1 VESSIIIS
9 ILLVLFISALLV
21 ITGLKKQPGIGVIG
35 ALVIIVLATWLRGRN
50 LASIGLAAPDNWGAT
65 ILLGLALGILIQ
77 LASIA
82 LIEPLSEKLMHGQH
96 DYSVLQNVK
105 GNWKALL
112 QWLVMVW
119 VLVALLE
126 ECVYRG
132 FLMTEITWLL
142 GTSTTMTIINV
153 LFTSVVFGLSHGY
166 QGKSGILST
175 TIVGGLLAIIFVWGE
190 YNLWLPIFT
199 HGFIDTV
206 GISLIA
212 IDGDKKIRNFIWK
225 DQKSS

>member
-1 VESSIIIS
+1 
-9 ILLVLFISALLV
+9 
-21 ITGLKKQPGIGVIG
+21 
-35 ALVIIVLATWLRGRN
+35 
-50 LASIGLAAPDNWGAT
+50 
-65 ILLGLALGILIQ
+65 
-77 LASIA
+77 
-82 LIEPLSEKLMHGQH
+82 
-96 DYSVLQNVK
+96 
-105 GNWKALL
+105 
-112 QWLVMVW
+112 VW